1 LRRKQLEFRCA
12 ALGSVCPDPGFGT
25 VDVTPIGEHVFP
37 GWHRALAHDRALFA
51 RLPLAGRLPYRLLL
65 NFDAR
70 TVYGAFDYV
79 LASARKPTQEGVPNG
94 AA

>member
-1 LRRKQLEFRCA
+1 MA
-12 ALGSVCPDPGFGT
+12 AYKSQPGCICEPR
-25 VDVTPIGEHVFP
+25 VTNLPKLLIR
-37 GWHRALAHDRALFA
+37 HRALGEDRALFA

-70 TVYGAFDYV
+70 TVYSAFDYV

-94 AA
+94 AV